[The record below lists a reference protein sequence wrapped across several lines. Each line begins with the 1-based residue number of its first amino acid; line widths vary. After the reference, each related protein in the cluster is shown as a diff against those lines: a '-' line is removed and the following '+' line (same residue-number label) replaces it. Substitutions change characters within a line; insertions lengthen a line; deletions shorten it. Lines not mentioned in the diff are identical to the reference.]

1 MSCATPGLVTSF
13 VLMTTERPDV
23 TDDAILNGRL
33 RLFQP
38 RRGHR
43 FGHDAVLLAAA
54 TPARPGDRITELGAG
69 VGAASLALLAR
80 IPGIDVTL
88 VDSNDDLTALA
99 SENIRRNGLAGNARA
114 VTLDVGMPD
123 HAFDNAGLQAGSFDH
138 VLMNP
143 PFNDASLQA
152 SPDIARRTAHVATE
166 DTLGIWL
173 RRAAYLLRPSG
184 GLSLIWRAD
193 SQQNALR
200 DVAVAFGAITI
211 LPVHPAPERP
221 PIRVLINAR
230 KGAEEEARNLPGLTL
245 TNPDGRPSAEA
256 EAILRGGMP
265 LSLSPGDFTR
275 SAAAA
280 PHSTTDVRKP

>member
-1 MSCATPGLVTSF
+1 MSCATPGSGTSF
-13 VLMTTERPDV
+13 VPMTAERPDL

-38 RRGHR
+38 KRGHR
-43 FGHDAVLLAAA
+43 FGHDAILLAAA
-54 TPARPGDRITELGAG
+54 TPARPGDRIAELGAG

-88 VDSNDDLTALA
+88 VDIDGDLTALA
-99 SENIRRNGLAGNARA
+99 SENIRRNGFAEKARA
-114 VTLDVGMPD
+114 VTLEVEMPD
-123 HAFDNAGLQAGSFDH
+123 RAFDNAGLQAGSFDH

-152 SPDIARRTAHVATE
+152 SPDTTRRIAHVATK
-166 DTLGIWL
+166 DTLGLWL
-173 RRAAYLLRPSG
+173 RRAAHLLRPSG

-193 SQQNALR
+193 SQQNVLR

-211 LPVHPAPERP
+211 LPVHPAPGRP
-221 PIRVLINAR
+221 PIRILINAR
-230 KGAEEEARNLPGLTL
+230 KGAEEELRSLPGLTL
-245 TNPDGRPSAEA
+245 TDQDGRPSAEA
-256 EAILRGGMP
+256 EAILRGAMP
-265 LSLSPGDFTR
+265 LSHGDFTR

-280 PHSTTDVRKP
+280 DPLSTTDARKP